1 MTFLPRRA
9 RRHGPLKRLE
19 QLLPPRSC
27 QSTLLV
33 YSFFRLRPAKK
44 KIFAAIFEAPRQARF
59 RWKILQV
66 MKFGRA
72 VPYERFGISPKF
84 LTQFLEDEQAT
95 EPRRE

>member
-1 MTFLPRRA
+1 M
-9 RRHGPLKRLE
+9 E
-19 QLLPPRSC
+19 
-27 QSTLLV
+27 
-33 YSFFRLRPAKK
+33 
-44 KIFAAIFEAPRQARF
+44 
-59 RWKILQV
+59 KILQV